1 VSHLLRMTYGHGGTR
16 LERVVVS
23 SSLMESSPLPLWLRM
38 LLLAVWCVVL
48 VFISFF
54 GTPKDSSQMKTVI
67 DISNLAVKP
76 PPAFE
81 KTIVPQ
87 PEQAHPVEPPPPPPP
102 EVVPEQAPRKPM
114 ERQLTPELEE
124 VNRPSI
130 SRSASANLPDLADN
144 QIRVTR
150 DRRNVET
157 ETAAAA
163 TARLRRET
171 MPGEVAY
178 DKTTIS
184 RTRGATALDSLTAKE
199 RAAVLR
205 RSPSALLPTGDDK
218 TTISRSRGATA
229 LDPLTAKERAA
240 VLRRSPSASL
250 PTAGVAPQR
259 PILRSER
266 SVNQAAES
274 APRVAATRD
283 RSKVA
288 GGEGGGAS
296 ETTTI
301 GMSRS
306 VSLQSLE
313 ICSSPQ
319 LQEDDTKALLRVVG
333 SRLSCR
339 DEKGEF
345 QFKGTKRISS
355 FNLILIPSPGR
366 KPSNRCEELENAY
379 NCLKNH

>member
-1 VSHLLRMTYGHGGTR
+1 
-16 LERVVVS
+16 
-23 SSLMESSPLPLWLRM
+23 
-38 LLLAVWCVVL
+38 
-48 VFISFF
+48 
-54 GTPKDSSQMKTVI
+54 MKTII
-67 DISNLAVKP
+67 DISNLTVKP

-87 PEQAHPVEPPPPPPP
+87 PEQAHPVEPPPPPP
-102 EVVPEQAPRKPM
+102 EVVPEQVPRKPM

-184 RTRGATALDSLTAKE
+184 RTRGATALDTLTAKE

-250 PTAGVAPQR
+250 PAAGTAPQR

-288 GGEGGGAS
+288 GGEGGGSS

-379 NCLKNH
+379 NCLKNN